1 MSGFADTTEPTIHLK
16 PPKLEGDEFSRGLF
30 IDGFNTASDLVS
42 PTYWINEG
50 IKLVFDKNPL
60 DAVLE
65 QFAGDWEAFF
75 ECSQAWDNLAKCV
88 DAMAANIASGNKSL
102 DASWDGN
109 AADSAFVYFD
119 ELVNKLDELQKSL
132 GELSTAY
139 EQLSTGMYSAA
150 MALRTLLLMIIDDLV
165 LLAIELAAGTALS
178 WTGVGAVVGYGL
190 AALQI
195 VRLIN
200 LWGDLTSQLSAA
212 QQIVN
217 VASGVVQG
225 IGGTIYSG
233 MVKFPVPGQTYDH
246 PGV

>member
-1 MSGFADTTEPTIHLK
+1 MSGFADTSEPVHYLK

-30 IDGFNTASDLVS
+30 VDGFNTVSDLVS

-65 QFAGDWEAFF
+65 WFAGDWEAFF
-75 ECSQAWDNLAKCV
+75 ECSQAWENLAKCV
-88 DAMAANIASGNKSL
+88 NAMASNIDSGNKSL
-102 DASWDGN
+102 DATWNGN
-109 AADSAFVYFD
+109 AADSAFIYF
-119 ELVNKLDELQKSL
+119 EQLVGKLDELESSL
-132 GELSTAY
+132 AELCAAY
-139 EQLSTGMYSAA
+139 QNLSTGMYSAA
-150 MALRTLLLMIIDDLV
+150 MFVRTLLLAMGDALV

-190 AALQI
+190 AALEI
-195 VRLIN
+195 ARLIK
-200 LWGDLTSQLSAA
+200 LWGDLTKQLTTA
-212 QQIVN
+212 QQLVN
-217 VASGVVQG
+217 AASGIVQG
-225 IGGTIYSG
+225 VGGTLYSG